1 MALTPE
7 ETLALLMDPLIRH
20 PISRHS
26 FAPSHT
32 VAGAV
37 CHGCGQRIAA
47 LRDHRCLLCGV
58 AAHRRCLYALSEK
71 CKTDASLKC
80 TPDGSHIP
88 PAEPPPGRLDATSSP
103 AAVLN
108 VAVKQ
113 PPGPALAVGDARRGH
128 ETARRRAAPAPA
140 PVARLREAAARL
152 SLSGLE
158 APRRPRWDPDDA
170 LPPEP
175 APAPAPGRPCRW
187 PGDAGHGGSRASGR
201 RRGASAR
208 SRTRAA
214 SCGSASLASPSAAW
228 RRARAAG
235 GAAAGPA
242 GAALGAKA
250 AQIVGAGLVLG
261 SPAATGA
268 VVGGALGIHAAATA
282 AGRSARARK
291 AAVDRAAR
299 TVGGATAEPFARR
312 RPRAR
317 GARRGAVAAARLSE
331 PAAAT
336 LRDVMGLDAQARA
349 LRTLRWKPTPRRRR
363 CGRRSTICI
372 KFGARTRGAT
382 RRRRR
387 QVLRAR
393 RPSTWSAPAFR
404 RRGRRRRADR
414 RGHRRVGR
422 GGDLYSRR
430 SRRSCGGTGRGRDA
444 GAGPGGARRRRR
456 GRGAVRAAGAAALAK
471 IGAGRDAHAKPRAL
485 VFCLEALGD
494 SDEGPLVT
502 ADVLLP
508 RAVACVAEAK
518 VPHLRAELA
527 HVDAFARDYG
537 YWAPS
542 GYALTT
548 LRCALDV
555 LGGRR
560 RPGEQPV
567 LDLGDEDA
575 RVRPPRVRARRRRR
589 AGLLR
594 AALALALVVVGCG
607 AQLPCFVA
615 FSKLGRRYLAAA
627 AHA

>member
-1 MALTPE
+1 MAPTPE

-37 CHGCGQRIAA
+37 CHGCGQRIVA

-80 TPDGSHIP
+80 TSDGSHIP
-88 PAEPPPGRLDATSSP
+88 PAEPPSGRLDATSSP

-113 PPGPALAVGDARRGH
+113 PLDRLWRSATRAADTKPPAAAP
-128 ETARRRAAPAPA
+128 APAPA

-175 APAPAPGRPCRW
+175 APAPAPTPLPPSATPDTAAFARLRAAARRFREES
-187 PGDAGHGGSRASGR
+187 DAGSELRLRVAKAAVGGM
-201 RRGASAR
+201 
-208 SRTRAA
+208 
-214 SCGSASLASPSAAW
+214 
-228 RRARAAG
+228 AAG
-235 GAAAGPA
+235 AVVGGAVAGPA

-282 AGRSARARK
+282 GGGRGARA
-291 AAVDRAAR
+291 AAVNRAAR
-299 TVGGATAEPFARR
+299 TVGGATAEPFA
-312 RPRAR
+312 A
-317 GARRGAVAAARLSE
+317 AAAAARAAHAE
-331 PAAAT
+331 APWPPARAAERAAAT
-336 LRDVMGLDAQARA
+336 LRDVAGLDAQARA
-349 LRTLRWKPTPRRRR
+349 FANFALEADP
-363 CGRRSTICI
+363 
-372 KFGARTRGAT
+372 AT
-382 RRRRR
+382 AK
-387 QVLRAR
+387 VWAALDDLYKV
-393 RPSTWSAPAFR
+393 
-404 RRGRRRRADR
+404 RRADARGDAVADARFWARETAIDVEALRFAVADDDGAPIVAATDALVAEATYIHAFTALVR
-414 RGHRRVGR
+414 RNRDADATLERVLAAR
-422 GGDLYSRR
+422 GGAGEGAARSVRR
-430 SRRSCGGTGRGRDA
+430 
-444 GAGPGGARRRRR
+444 
-456 GRGAVRAAGAAALAK
+456 GAAALAK
-471 IGAGRDAHAKPRAL
+471 IGAGRDAHAKLRAL

-527 HVDAFARDYG
+527 YVDAFARDDVLLG
-537 YWAPS
+537 AE

-548 LRCALDV
+548 LSCALDV
-555 LGGRR
+555 LADGDDS
-560 RPGEQPV
+560 GEQPV
-567 LDLGDEDA
+567 LDLGGESWPA
-575 RVRPPRVRARRRRR
+575 PPAPPP
-589 AGLLR
+589 AS
-594 AALALALVVVGCG
+594 
-607 AQLPCFVA
+607 P
-615 FSKLGRRYLAAA
+615 LGGEEWPEPS
-627 AHA
+627 

>member
-1 MALTPE
+1 MAPTPE

-37 CHGCGQRIAA
+37 CHGCGQRIVA

-80 TPDGSHIP
+80 TSDGSHIP
-88 PAEPPPGRLDATSSP
+88 PPEPPSGRLDATSSP

-113 PPGPALAVGDARRGH
+113 PLDRLWRSATRAADTKPPPP
-128 ETARRRAAPAPA
+128 RRRRRRRRS
-140 PVARLREAAARL
+140 ARLREAAARL

-175 APAPAPGRPCRW
+175 APAPAPRPCARRR
-187 PGDAGHGGSRASGR
+187 AGHGGLRAPPG
-201 RRGASAR
+201 
-208 SRTRAA
+208 
-214 SCGSASLASPSAAW
+214 
-228 RRARAAG
+228 G
-235 GAAAGPA
+235 GAALPRESDAGSELRLRVAKAAVGGMAAGAVVGGAVAGPA

-268 VVGGALGIHAAATA
+268 VVGGALGIHAAAAA
-282 AGRSARARK
+282 AGGRGARA
-291 AAVDRAAR
+291 AAVNRAAR
-299 TVGGATAEPFARR
+299 TVGGATAEPFA
-312 RPRAR
+312 A
-317 GARRGAVAAARLSE
+317 AAAAARAAHAE
-331 PAAAT
+331 APWPPARAAERAAAT
-336 LRDVMGLDAQARA
+336 LRDVAGLDAQARA
-349 LRTLRWKPTPRRRR
+349 FANFALEADP
-363 CGRRSTICI
+363 
-372 KFGARTRGAT
+372 AT
-382 RRRRR
+382 AK
-387 QVLRAR
+387 VWAALDDLYKV
-393 RPSTWSAPAFR
+393 
-404 RRGRRRRADR
+404 RRADARGDAVADARFWARETAIDVEALRFAVADDDGAPIVAATDALVAEATYIHAFTALVR
-414 RGHRRVGR
+414 RNRDADATLERVLAAR
-422 GGDLYSRR
+422 GGAGEGAARSVRR
-430 SRRSCGGTGRGRDA
+430 
-444 GAGPGGARRRRR
+444 
-456 GRGAVRAAGAAALAK
+456 GAAALAK
-471 IGAGRDAHAKPRAL
+471 IGAGRDAHAKLRAL

-527 HVDAFARDYG
+527 YVDAFARDDVLLG
-537 YWAPS
+537 AE

-548 LRCALDV
+548 LSCALDV
-555 LGGRR
+555 LADGDDS
-560 RPGEQPV
+560 GEQPV
-567 LDLGDEDA
+567 LDLGGESWPA
-575 RVRPPRVRARRRRR
+575 PPAPSP
-589 AGLLR
+589 AS
-594 AALALALVVVGCG
+594 
-607 AQLPCFVA
+607 P
-615 FSKLGRRYLAAA
+615 LGGEEWPEPS
-627 AHA
+627 